1 MFKRFVSVATVALG
15 FALMLTVYS
24 AIVEAPIY
32 FAEIAAA
39 GATPDHA
46 MSGELMHEQLVAFDL
61 R

>member
-1 MFKRFVSVATVALG
+1 MLNRFVSVAAAALG
-15 FALMLTVYS
+15 FAFMLTVYS

-39 GATPDHA
+39 GATPDYA
-46 MSGELMHEQLVAFDL
+46 MSGALMHEQLVAFDL

>member
-1 MFKRFVSVATVALG
+1 MLNRFVSVAAAALG

-24 AIVEAPIY
+24 AIVEDPIY
-32 FAEIAAA
+32 FAEIAAV
-39 GATPDHA
+39 GATPDYA

>member
-1 MFKRFVSVATVALG
+1 MLNRFLSVAAAALG

-24 AIVEAPIY
+24 ANVIDPIY
-32 FAEIAAA
+32 FAEIAAV

-46 MSGELMHEQLVAFDL
+46 APSKLMHEQLVAFDL

>member
-1 MFKRFVSVATVALG
+1 MLNRFVSVAAAALG

-24 AIVEAPIY
+24 AIVIDPIY
-32 FAEIAAA
+32 FADIAAV

>member
-1 MFKRFVSVATVALG
+1 MFKRFVSVAAAALG

-24 AIVEAPIY
+24 ANVIDPMY
-32 FAEIAAA
+32 FAEIAAV

>member
-1 MFKRFVSVATVALG
+1 MLNRFVSVAAAALA

-24 AIVEAPIY
+24 ANVIDPMY
-32 FAEIAAA
+32 FAEIAAV

>member
-1 MFKRFVSVATVALG
+1 MFKRFVSVATFALG

-24 AIVEAPIY
+24 AIVEDPIY

-39 GATPDHA
+39 CATPDYA
-46 MSGELMHEQLVAFDL
+46 MSGELMHEQLMAFDL

>member
-1 MFKRFVSVATVALG
+1 MLNRFLSVATAALG

-24 AIVEAPIY
+24 ANVIDPIY
-32 FAEIAAA
+32 FAEIAAV

-46 MSGELMHEQLVAFDL
+46 APSELMHEQLVAFDL